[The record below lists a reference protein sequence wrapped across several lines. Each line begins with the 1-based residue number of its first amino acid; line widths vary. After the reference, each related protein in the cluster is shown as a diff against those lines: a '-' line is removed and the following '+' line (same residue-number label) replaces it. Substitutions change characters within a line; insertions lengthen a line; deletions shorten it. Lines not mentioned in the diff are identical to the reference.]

1 MEETISKLAKAGLF
15 HTHTHKS
22 TFESLIKIYLFL
34 DFCFIYLAEKEQMEV
49 MNLQTIW
56 RNCGGGTLTQSHV
69 AQNTVLC
76 DVISSQANNTAMSVP
91 YRRPRRSEISQ
102 RCSGHT
108 VQVELHI

>member
-1 MEETISKLAKAGLF
+1 MEETISTLAKARLF
-15 HTHTHKS
+15 HTHTNQHLKVLS
-22 TFESLIKIYLFL
+22 KYIYFWTFVS
-34 DFCFIYLAEKEQMEV
+34 FIWQKKEQMEV

-56 RNCGGGTLTQSHV
+56 RNCGRGTLTQTHV

-102 RCSGHT
+102 RCSGHI